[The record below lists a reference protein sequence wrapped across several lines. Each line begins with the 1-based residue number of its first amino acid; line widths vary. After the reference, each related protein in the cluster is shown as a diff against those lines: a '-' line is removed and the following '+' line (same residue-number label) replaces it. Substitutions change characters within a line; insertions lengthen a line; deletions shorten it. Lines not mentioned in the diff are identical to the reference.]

1 MKISKALSFPGDPQ
15 TVFEM
20 LCDPAFQA
28 AKCVAA
34 HADEHEE
41 SVVQQGPNTKV
52 VVSRSM
58 KTDKM
63 PGLVKSMLGPMLTV
77 NETYVWHPLGSDGS
91 RRGTLLVTVSGAP
104 VGMTADIALKANGA
118 SRSVMTIIG
127 EMRAKMFMGSQVEKL
142 AEPWIV
148 KGLDKEEE
156 TGAVWLGQG

>member
-15 TVFEM
+15 TVFDM
-20 LCDPAFQA
+20 LCDPEFQA

-34 HADEHEE
+34 HADLHEE
-41 SVVQQGPNTKV
+41 AVSQHGQDTKV

-63 PGLVKSMLGPMLTV
+63 PGLVRSMLGPMLTI
-77 NETYVWHPLGSDGS
+77 EEIYVWRPLLTDGS
-91 RRGTLLVTVSGAP
+91 RRGTLLVSVIGAP
-104 VGMTADIALKANGA
+104 VGLTADIALRANG
-118 SRSVMTIIG
+118 SGSSVMTITG

-156 TGAVWLGQG
+156 TGAVWLAES